1 MHDGQ
6 CRFTLLFQP
15 NLACFLHVQD
25 AGGCR
30 ISEVRK
36 MEARNKSSLWVLLGS
51 TILAALAVS
60 GCNTVEGVGRDVEAA
75 GDAIEDTAEDAR
87 D

>member
-1 MHDGQ
+1 MPHI
-6 CRFTLLFQP
+6 
-15 NLACFLHVQD
+15 
-25 AGGCR
+25 GGT
-30 ISEVRK
+30 E
-36 MEARNKSSLWVLLGS
+36 MEARNKSPLWVLLGS

-75 GDAIEDTAEDAR
+75 GDAIEDTAEDAN